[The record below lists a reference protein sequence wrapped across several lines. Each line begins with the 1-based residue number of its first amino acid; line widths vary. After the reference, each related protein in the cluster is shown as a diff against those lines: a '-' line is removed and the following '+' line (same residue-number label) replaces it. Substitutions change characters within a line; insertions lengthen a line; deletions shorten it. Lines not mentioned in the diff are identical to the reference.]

1 MGNGDFIVKLFH
13 STLVLALA
21 LVPTC
26 VSAQEFDTRHYI
38 YIEANAD
45 VTAKADTA
53 NVIISVS
60 EKSETSQAAIDAAIE
75 KSTRLLQA
83 IEKIGLLPA
92 AVETTRFDFEKVY
105 IIAHDEEGKPISY
118 FPDPNRDKF
127 DGFRATNSMSVEV
140 QDVTQVGAVL
150 SAAAGLGAEV
160 SSLSFSAT
168 REDEYTLQA
177 KQKAAESALKKAQ
190 LYAETL
196 GTGLGDILALKE
208 GTGYNADT
216 MEYPA
221 PDGEADLMAS
231 LGSNQPIVPISFPTL
246 TFSASMAVKWEVE
259 KAPD

>member
-1 MGNGDFIVKLFH
+1 LGNGDFIVKL
-13 STLVLALA
+13 SRSALVLALA
-21 LVPTC
+21 LLPTC
-26 VSAQEFDTRHYI
+26 AFAQEFDTRHYI

-53 NVIISVS
+53 TVNIRVS

-75 KSTRLLQA
+75 KSTQLLQT
-83 IEKIGLLPA
+83 IKEIGLPVTA
-92 AVETTRFDFEKVY
+92 IETTRFDFEKIY
-105 IIAHDEEGKPISY
+105 IIANDAEGKPISY

-140 QDVTQVGAVL
+140 QEVTQVGAVL

-168 REDEYTLQA
+168 REDEYTLHA

-196 GTGLGDILALKE
+196 GAGLGDILAVKE
-208 GTGYNADT
+208 GAGYNADT

-221 PDGEADLMAS
+221 
-231 LGSNQPIVPISFPTL
+231 
-246 TFSASMAVKWEVE
+246 
-259 KAPD
+259 